1 MAKSEL
7 LRTAVSSVGNE
18 QSPAQSPHDSVEP
31 RSFVPT
37 TQGTSCGRAPTRTSA
52 THHETSDTYTGV
64 IAQLCPRH
72 RVIICKDAIQW
83 ILQRRDTQR
92 AGRPRWTGIG
102 YFRTRS
108 VLIAVSRT
116 VCARIDPNAMAILA
130 ALPGTI
136 GGAS

>member
-1 MAKSEL
+1 MRTGHEVDLRDGHKSRP
-7 LRTAVSSVGNE
+7 LRETPGSARTT
-18 QSPAQSPHDSVEP
+18 P
-31 RSFVPT
+31 R
-37 TQGTSCGRAPTRTSA
+37 AA
-52 THHETSDTYTGV
+52 ANHHETSDDYPGIV
-64 IAQLCPRH
+64 AQLCPRH

-83 ILQRRDTQR
+83 ILQRRDAQR
-92 AGRPRWTGIG
+92 AGRPRWTGVG

-108 VLIAVSRT
+108 ALIAVSRT

>member
-1 MAKSEL
+1 MRIDHEVD
-7 LRTAVSSVGNE
+7 LRDGHTSRLRQENAGS
-18 QSPAQSPHDSVEP
+18 ARMTP
-31 RSFVPT
+31 R
-37 TQGTSCGRAPTRTSA
+37 AA
-52 THHETSDTYTGV
+52 AHHHETSDTYTGV
-64 IAQLCPRH
+64 VARLCPRH

-83 ILQRRDTQR
+83 ILQRRDAQR

-108 VLIAVSRT
+108 ALIAVSRT

-136 GGAS
+136 GGAT